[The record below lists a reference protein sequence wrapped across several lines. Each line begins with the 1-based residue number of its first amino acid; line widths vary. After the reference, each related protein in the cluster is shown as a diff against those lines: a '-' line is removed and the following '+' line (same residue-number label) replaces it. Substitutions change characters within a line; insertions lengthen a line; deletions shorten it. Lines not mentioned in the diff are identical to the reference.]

1 MLNSKNYS
9 ARFLNA
15 VNMHSQYY
23 FVQPVIPPD
32 YIVQKS
38 TCSSHRSNLIFLT
51 NQGFEQCTCGNYQS
65 YLSSDCMPIN
75 SPTPPD
81 NLISNRIDST
91 ENLSLEVSDDI
102 SDVNFD
108 LNSNKLL
115 VPESVHRYAPIRSV
129 SCEDTAV
136 EDCVKNN
143 KRRVSLMVD
152 ELLLK
157 IYNGERKFSSAG
169 TTGTDSYF
177 NGNSSDSS
185 NHLGFKLNSLL
196 KRKYSFSGI
205 SEDKCLKWFE
215 VMRAKLMNKSK
226 NFSFYCTVVG

>member
-9 ARFLNA
+9 ARFSSS

-23 FVQPVIPPD
+23 FVQPLIPPV
-32 YIVQKS
+32 YSVQKS
-38 TCSSHRSNLIFLT
+38 TCSSHRSNQIFLT

-65 YLSSDCMPIN
+65 YLSNDCMPIN
-75 SPTPPD
+75 SSTPPE
-81 NLISNRIDST
+81 NLISKQTDST
-91 ENLSLEVSDDI
+91 ENLSLDVSDDV
-102 SDVNFD
+102 SDVSLD
-108 LNSNKLL
+108 LNLNKSLA
-115 VPESVHRYAPIRSV
+115 PESVHRYVPIRSV
-129 SCEDTAV
+129 SCEDTDI
-136 EDCVKNN
+136 EDCLKNN

-157 IYNGERKFSSAG
+157 IYNGERKFSSTG

-185 NHLGFKLNSLL
+185 IHHGFKLNSLL

-205 SEDKCLKWFE
+205 PEDKCQKWFE
-215 VMRAKLMNKSK
+215 VMRAKLMSKSK
-226 NFSFYCTVVG
+226 NFVFGLC